1 MVKRSFS
8 LKVRK
13 YVDYSILRL
22 AVLVFCISSKM
33 GVNNRR
39 SVNYMHMGE
48 HADTRVVAA
57 EQKQEKTCRICS
69 SMWHFYDLRGANIGN
84 ISFTL
89 TSYMIKYGWWL
100 LLPTLWRRLW
110 KPNAQQQKQHSKA
123 MSAKGLWLLQPLSSA
138 EWLYVSWS
146 WWYMA
151 RV

>member
-22 AVLVFCISSKM
+22 AVLVFCISSKV

-57 EQKQEKTCRICS
+57 EQKQKKDCRICS
-69 SMWHFYDLRGANIGN
+69 SMCHFYDLRGANIGN

-89 TSYMIKYGWWL
+89 TSYMIKYGW
-100 LLPTLWRRLW
+100 
-110 KPNAQQQKQHSKA
+110 
-123 MSAKGLWLLQPLSSA
+123 
-138 EWLYVSWS
+138 
-146 WWYMA
+146 
-151 RV
+151 

>member
-1 MVKRSFS
+1 MINSSFS

-22 AVLVFCISSKM
+22 AMFVVRISSKV
-33 GVNNRR
+33 GVNNRC

-57 EQKQEKTCRICS
+57 EQKQKKNCRICS

-89 TSYMIKYGWWL
+89 TSYTIEYGWWL
-100 LLPTLWRRLW
+100 LLPTLRRRPWR
-110 KPNAQQQKQHSKA
+110 PNDQLQKQHNKA
-123 MSAKGLWLLQPLSSA
+123 MSAKELWLQLPLSST

-146 WWYMA
+146 CWCMGQ
-151 RV
+151 V